1 MNYLDRGKI
10 LSLDRE
16 RDRPLHQQLGD
27 QLREAVTIGQ
37 LRPGERLPSARSLAD
52 QLGVARGTIDA
63 AYGALSGEGYLV
75 GRGSA
80 GTFVA
85 SHLRMPK
92 AAQFPRDPNPTM
104 ALSSPAA
111 QADADRAPEADML
124 LPFRICLPAFDAFP
138 RKLWARLTIR
148 RARSLATGGLVYP
161 GTTGL
166 SALKQAIAAYLAV
179 SRGLS
184 CAPAQ
189 VIVTGGYQASLN
201 LIAMALMRTG
211 DAVWFEDPGYG
222 LARQA
227 LDAAGAALVPVSVD
241 DEGLRVTDGIVRRPD
256 ARFAVVTPSHQS
268 PLGVTLSLPRRLALL
283 AWAVEA
289 GAWVIEDDYDSE
301 FRYVGRPLPALKS
314 LDHHG
319 RVIYAGTFS
328 KVLFP
333 GLRLGYLVVPE
344 NQIARFTACSQLL
357 HGGLPVLE
365 QSVVADAMAQGH
377 FARHLKRMRGLYAA
391 RRKAVTLALHATFG
405 TKVEIDLQAGGMHL
419 LARFPSAGG
428 DVELAEAARRQ
439 GLWPTP
445 LSTQTVESAG
455 RQGLLIGFT
464 NIPETQAA
472 EASRRLEAAIGHLL

>member
-1 MNYLDRGKI
+1 MNYVDRDKI
-10 LSLDRE
+10 LSLDRA
-16 RDRPLHQQLGD
+16 RDRPLHQQIRD
-27 QLREAVTIGQ
+27 QLREAVTTGQ

-52 QLGVARGTIDA
+52 QLGVARGTVDA
-63 AYGALSGEGYLV
+63 AYGALAGEGYLV

-80 GTFVA
+80 GTFVV

-92 AAQFPRDPNPTM
+92 AGRRPLDPIATVAPP
-104 ALSSPAA
+104 SPAA
-111 QADADRAPEADML
+111 QADPDRPPEADML

-148 RARSLATGGLVYP
+148 RARSLSTGGLVYP
-161 GTTGL
+161 GATGL
-166 SALKQAIAAYLAV
+166 PALKQAIAAYLAV

-184 CAPAQ
+184 CRPAQ
-189 VIVTGGYQASLN
+189 VIVTGGYQAGLT
-201 LIAMALMRTG
+201 LIAMALMRSG
-211 DAVWFEDPGYG
+211 DAIWFEDPGYVF
-222 LARQA
+222 ARRA
-227 LDAAGAALVPVSVD
+227 LETAGAALVPVPVD
-241 DEGLRVTDGIVRRPD
+241 DEGLRVADGMARCPG

-268 PLGVTLSLPRRLALL
+268 PLGVALSLPRRLALL
-283 AWAVEA
+283 AWAAEA

-314 LDHHG
+314 LDHAG

-344 NQIARFTACSQLL
+344 TETGRFTASSQLL
-357 HGGLPVLE
+357 HGGLPILE

-391 RRKAVTLALHATFG
+391 RRRALTQALRATFG

-419 LARFPSAGG
+419 LARFPSADG
-428 DVELAEAARRQ
+428 DVELAAAARRQ

-445 LSTQTVESAG
+445 LSTQAVEPAG
-455 RQGLLIGFT
+455 RQGLLLGFT
-464 NIPETQAA
+464 NVDEAQAA